1 MKIYDIFTN
10 FQVSKMYRIQSEEEL
25 TQEQIEEMV
34 IHEDDELK
42 LIDENFEVVDISYE
56 VSK

>member
-1 MKIYDIFTN
+1 
-10 FQVSKMYRIQSEEEL
+10 MYRIQSEEEL